1 MSNKYLD
8 GYVDVPTR
16 LRLALEKYP
25 DLRVV
30 EAGHQIVEFNN
41 SATFLVCSVAVY
53 LTPDD
58 TRPVTGSAWEPLP
71 GLTPYTRNSELMVGY
86 TSALGRAL
94 GYLGFGIDR
103 AIASANEVEARMT
116 DDRPQ
121 EAPEAPSTARRAA
134 LGSKMDQAVTDGQ
147 KRFLKALGHSGPMP
161 TTKADAMRLIDTLK
175 AAQTALDEADR
186 GGDPF

>member
-1 MSNKYLD
+1 MNNKYLD

-16 LRLALEKYP
+16 LRLALAKYP

-30 EAGHQIVEFNN
+30 EGPHEFIELGDR
-41 SATFLVCSVAVY
+41 TFLVCTVAVY

-58 TRPVTGSAWEPLP
+58 TRPVTGSAWEPFP
-71 GLTPYTRNSELMVGY
+71 GKTQFSRDSEWMVGH

-103 AIASANEVEARMT
+103 SIASANEVEARMS
-116 DDRPQ
+116 DDRTDEPT
-121 EAPEAPSTARRAA
+121 EAPQTPRRAA
-134 LGSKMDQAVTDGQ
+134 LGSKMDQGVTDGQ

-161 TTKADAMRLIDTLK
+161 TTKADAMKLIDTLK
-175 AAQTALDEADR
+175 AGQTALDERDR

>member
-1 MSNKYLD
+1 MNTKYLD

-16 LRLALEKYP
+16 LRLALVKYP
-25 DLRVV
+25 DLRVT
-30 EAGHQIVEFNN
+30 ELPHQIIELGDK
-41 SATFLVCSVAVY
+41 TFLVCSVAVY
-53 LTPDD
+53 QTPDD

-71 GLTPYTRNSELMVGY
+71 GKTPYTRDSEWMVGH

-103 AIASANEVEARMT
+103 AIASANEVEARQT
-116 DDRPQ
+116 DDRTSEPL
-121 EAPEAPSTARRAA
+121 EAPQTARRAT
-134 LGSKMDQAVTDGQ
+134 LGAKATEGVTDGQ

-161 TTKADAMRLIDTLK
+161 ETKADAMRLIDTLK
-175 AAQTALDEADR
+175 AAQTALDERDR

>member
-25 DLRVV
+25 DLRVQ
-30 EAGHQIVEFNN
+30 ESGYTIVQVDDKK
-41 SATFLVCSVAVY
+41 FLVCEVDVY
-53 LTPDD
+53 TTLDD
-58 TRPVTGSAWEPLP
+58 PRPVSGSAWEPLP
-71 GLTPYTRNSELMVGY
+71 GLTPYTRNSELMVGM

-103 AIASANEVEARMT
+103 SIASANEVEARMS
-116 DDRPQ
+116 DDRTDEPT
-121 EAPEAPSTARRAA
+121 EAPQTPRRAA

-147 KRFLKALGHSGPMP
+147 KRFLKALGHSGLIPE
-161 TTKADAMRLIDTLK
+161 TKADAARLIDKLK
-175 AAQTALDEADR
+175 GNQDR
-186 GGDPF
+186 EVPF